1 MKLKF
6 LQVLAML
13 AVSFGAFGQ
22 ASLPTSWDFNG
33 TAPTGWTQSGTVTY
47 SSSALVVVAPSA
59 KLDNTADNVAI
70 YVADA
75 PGRVVYYIGGATANS
90 APWSGT
96 FSVQESVNGTVWTDL
111 KVYTN
116 NLTVSGGLVKD
127 SVLSNSA
134 SRYIRFYFTNKVSGS
149 NVALDN
155 VSIAEAPP
163 SPVQEINVEYNG
175 QPAPNGSTIYITS
188 PVGTGTSFNLDV
200 ENAGTANQLT
210 VSLPSFSGPQQ
221 TDFIVNTYPATVNA
235 GSTDAVTFTF
245 TPPVA
250 GTRLAQI
257 SIPNNDLNENPYII
271 NIYATGGNFATEPT
285 AQATG
290 LTFPTNK
297 TFRVKGQFSAAS
309 PAADGG
315 YLVLRKN
322 GSTVTELPVDG
333 QVYSVGDYIGAAQV
347 IAVGQGT
354 TFQPRNIVA
363 NTAYHFA
370 VFSYNGVGANTNYL
384 TTSPLAGTVTTP
396 LNAIGN
402 YYAGVDKSNPNF
414 VATLTAKIN
423 PHDQVF
429 YGNYDEVMV
438 NLFQAR
444 DTTNG
449 QKVITCGYTGEEY
462 IYDNPFT
469 WDIYSREHTYC
480 HAWMPSNPA
489 DAPTERPEYDDM
501 HHLYPVNFAQA
512 NNPRSDNPLGEV
524 VTTLQSYLDGKLGYN
539 ANNQLVYE
547 PRDEHK
553 GRAARAIMY
562 MPTCY
567 NGDGFTWN
575 VPGQQDIN
583 TLKQWHFQF
592 PPDEWDMA
600 RNDFI
605 DSVQGNRNP
614 FVDSTDFVCYINFT
628 NMTYVNAPTSAPCL
642 LIGVNENKAPE
653 FSVSVYPVPSNGA
666 FSVSVM
672 AEKTQAA
679 DVLVT
684 DYTGRVVMQKRIN
697 VVKGA
702 NLYEIDLGAFDSGI
716 YNLSIRSDVSAT
728 TKRLVVV
735 H

>member
-1 MKLKF
+1 MKF
-6 LQVLAML
+6 LLTLALL
-13 AVSFGAFGQ
+13 AISLGVFAQ
-22 ASLPTSWDFNG
+22 ASIPTSWDFNG
-33 TAPTGWTQSGTVTY
+33 TAPTGWTQTGTATY
-47 SSSALVVVAPSA
+47 SSTALVVIAPSC
-59 KLDNTADNVAI
+59 KLDGTADNVTI
-70 YVADA
+70 NVADA
-75 PGRVVYYIGGATANS
+75 PGKVKYYIGGATANS

-96 FSVQESVNGTVWTDL
+96 FSVQESTDGSLWTNL

-127 SVLSNSA
+127 SVVPNEA

-149 NVALDN
+149 NVALDD
-155 VSIAEAPP
+155 VSIAVPPP

-175 QPAPNGSTIYITS
+175 QPVASGSTIYISS

-200 ENAGTANQLT
+200 ENVGTVNQLT
-210 VSLPSFSGPQQ
+210 VGLPNFSGPQQ
-221 TDFIVNTYPATVNA
+221 TDFIVNTYPSTIN
-235 GSTDAVTFTF
+235 GSSSDVVTFTF
-245 TPPVA
+245 TPPVS

-257 SIPNNDLNENPYII
+257 SIPNNDANENPYTV
-271 NIYATGGNFATEPT
+271 NIYATGGDFATEPT

-290 LTFPTNK
+290 LAFPVNK
-297 TFRVKGQFSAAS
+297 TFRLKGQFTAAN

-315 YLVLRKN
+315 YIVLRKD
-322 GSTVTELPVDG
+322 GSPITEVPVDG
-333 QVYSVGDYIGAAQV
+333 AVYTVGDYIGAAQV

-354 TFQPRNIVA
+354 TFQPRNNVA

-370 VFSYNGVGANTNYL
+370 VFSYNGVGSNTNYL
-384 TTSPLAGTVTTP
+384 TTSPLTGQVTTP

-402 YYAGVDKSNPNF
+402 YYNGVDKSNPNF
-414 VATLTAKIN
+414 VSTLTAKIN
-423 PHDQVF
+423 PHDPTF

-462 IYDNPFT
+462 VYNTPFT
-469 WDIYSREHTYC
+469 WDIYSREHTFC
-480 HAWMPSNPA
+480 HIWMPTHPA
-489 DAPTERPEYDDM
+489 DTPSERPEYNDM

-524 VTTLQSYLDGKLGYN
+524 VTVLQSYQDGKLGYD
-539 ANNQLVYE
+539 ANNNLVYE

-553 GRAARAIMY
+553 GRAARAILY

-567 NGDGFTWN
+567 NGIGGFTWN
-575 VPGQQDIN
+575 VPSQQDIN

-592 PPDEWDMA
+592 PPNEWDMA

-628 NMTYVNAPTSAPCL
+628 NMSYVNAPTSAPCL

-672 AEKTQAA
+672 AEKTQDA

-697 VVKGA
+697 VTKGA
-702 NLYEIDLGAFDSGI
+702 NLYEIDLGAFESGI
-716 YNLSIRSDVSAT
+716 YNLSIRSNVSAT